1 MSRRIGWP
9 LFQASRCRVTA
20 VAGQAEAPGPA
31 WISQA
36 ARRTASSLSR
46 VSTYT
51 SSLFLTLRA
60 NPFRRGR
67 LGSRQKALALFLLAW
82 FTPHDALAF
91 DAFTISDIRVEGLS
105 RIAPGTVF
113 TYLPVEKGDS
123 LTADRADQAIRA
135 LYKTGFFNDV
145 QLGRQ
150 GDILV
155 VTVKE
160 RPQITKIAIRG
171 NKDLKED
178 DLRKGLKGIGL
189 AEGEA
194 FDDLKL
200 NEVQGELI
208 RQYYNRGKYNVSVK
222 TSKVNL
228 DRNRVEVA
236 INIAEGNAAKIKHLN
251 IVGNTTYT
259 DKQIEGQFES
269 TTSNWTSWYSKDD
282 QYSREKLSGDLE
294 KLQSYYMDRGYA
306 DFNVDSTQVGISAD
320 KRKMYIAANIKEGEI
335 YKINDIKL
343 TGTLILKEDDLRKLV
358 QVAPGDVFSRKKV
371 EQSVDAITSTLSN
384 IGYAFAEVQPIPAI
398 DKEKREV
405 GLNFFINPGKRV
417 YVRRIVFKGNQHTE
431 DEVVRREMRQ
441 LEGAWYSQA
450 AIDRSKIRLQ
460 RLGFFRTV
468 TIDTPKVPGTD
479 DQVDLTVALEEQ
491 NSGQFQFGLGY
502 SAVQGIIASV
512 GVTQNNFFGTGDR
525 ISVTAQQSSYIKRY
539 QLSYFEPYLTDDG
552 IGIGYDIQHTELDS
566 SQQNI
571 ASYLS
576 NTDAFDIYLGIPI
589 SESDTVNA
597 QIGISKTGIAT
608 FPNLTPQRIINYI
621 DNLGHRTFHTGTLQV
636 TWAHDTRNRF
646 WNPTRGSLQSVSM
659 EVTLPGSTVD
669 YYRLNYRF
677 AQYLHLT
684 DNLTFF
690 GHFNVG
696 YGDTYRTP
704 KSVMSPSDPRYL
716 SDLSG
721 LPFFQDFYA
730 GGVSDVRGFRDNTLG
745 PYDVLNPL
753 NCPATQKN
761 CRLPIGGALKTVA
774 SVEIIMPTPFVK
786 EGDDSTRLSVF
797 VDAGNVFKNN
807 LCNSAAIPDCNRY
820 NSFSVGELRASAG
833 LSFQWRA
840 PVGPIVINF
849 AKPLRTKPGDN
860 TELIQFTFGNTF

>member
-1 MSRRIGWP
+1 MEVTMKRI
-9 LFQASRCRVTA
+9 AA
-20 VAGQAEAPGPA
+20 V
-31 WISQA
+31 
-36 ARRTASSLSR
+36 
-46 VSTYT
+46 
-51 SSLFLTLRA
+51 
-60 NPFRRGR
+60 
-67 LGSRQKALALFLLAW
+67 FLLAW
-82 FTPHDALAF
+82 FAAHDASAF

-171 NKDLKED
+171 NKDLKEE

-208 RQYYNRGKYNVSVK
+208 HQYYNRGKYNVSVK

-251 IVGNTTYT
+251 IVGNTTYN

-269 TTSNWTSWYSKDD
+269 NTSNWTSWYSKDD

-306 DFNVDSTQVGISAD
+306 DFNVDSTQVGISPD
-320 KRKMYIAANIKEGEI
+320 KRKIYVTANIKEGEV
-335 YKINDIKL
+335 YKITDVKL

-358 QVAPGDVFSRKKV
+358 QVKPGDVFSRKKV

-405 GLNFFINPGKRV
+405 GLNFFVNPGKRV
-417 YVRRIVFKGNQHTE
+417 YVRRVVFKSNQHTE
-431 DEVVRREMRQ
+431 DEVLRREMRQ

-460 RLGFFRTV
+460 RLGFFKTV

-479 DQVDLTVALEEQ
+479 DQVDLTVAVEEQ

-502 SAVQGIIASV
+502 SQVQGIIASI

-525 ISVTAQQSSYIKRY
+525 ISVTAQQSSFIKRY
-539 QLSYFEPYLTDDG
+539 ELSYFEPYLTDDG

-571 ASYLS
+571 ASYLT

-589 SESDTVNA
+589 SEADTVNA
-597 QIGISKTGIAT
+597 QVGLSKTGIT
-608 FPNLTPQRIINYI
+608 TYPGLTPQRIVDYI
-621 DNLGHRTFHTGTLQV
+621 DNLGHRTFHTGNLQL

-646 WNPTRGSLQSVSM
+646 WNPTRGSLQSVSL
-659 EVTLPGSTVD
+659 EVTLPGSTVE
-669 YYRLNYRF
+669 YYRFNYRF
-677 AQYLHLT
+677 AQYLHMT

-696 YGDTYRTP
+696 YGDTYSTP

-745 PYDVLNPL
+745 PYDVLSPL
-753 NCPATQKN
+753 TCPASQKN

-774 SVEIIMPTPFVK
+774 SAEIIMPTPFVK
-786 EGDDSTRLSVF
+786 EGDDSTRVSLF

-807 LCNSAAIPDCNRY
+807 LCNTAIPDCNRY
-820 NSFSVGELRASAG
+820 NSFSAGELRASAG

-840 PVGPIVINF
+840 PIGPIVINF
-849 AKPLRTKPGDN
+849 AKPLRKKPGDD